1 MNQIKVLR
9 EKQNIS
15 QAEVARRL
23 EISQQA
29 ISKWESGEADPRSDK
44 LLPLAAILGCSVEE
58 LLSGTEK
65 KEA

>member
-1 MNQIKVLR
+1 MNQIRACR
-9 EKQNIS
+9 EKKNLS

-44 LLPLAAILGCSVEE
+44 LPLLAMILGCSIEE
-58 LLSGTEK
+58 LLTS
-65 KEA
+65 KEES